1 MSDTSKILLTKVT
14 DEIVIKLLAAVIPAL
29 KTAGIDYFA
38 VGAFAR
44 DVTMLAKGYTDTPT
58 RKTKDVDLAVMVGS
72 LDEFEKLK
80 AVIGAL
86 ADFTQH
92 EKEPFRFVF
101 QNAYDID
108 FLPFGEIVNE
118 KGQVELH
125 AKKAFTLDMP
135 GFDLVQPFA
144 ETVETEEGLTL
155 NVSSLSGI
163 VLLKLLAWQDRPSR
177 DKDIHDI
184 EYILQNF
191 MYLHLEEISGE
202 ELFDLYVG
210 EVKLFDQLVS
220 ARFVGRQMG
229 LMLQNDG
236 RLKSRVQKLLEEE
249 SRKSGMARLMAQEY
263 IEDSQRIITALLDG
277 INDIIPKND

>member
-1 MSDTSKILLTKVT
+1 MSNTSKILLNKVT
-14 DEIVIKLLAAVIPAL
+14 DEIVIKLLTAVIPAL
-29 KTAGIDYFA
+29 NTAGIDYFA

-44 DVTMLAKGYTDTPT
+44 DVTMLAKGYTYAPA

-86 ADFTQH
+86 ADFTPH

-118 KGQVELH
+118 KGQVELL
-125 AKKAFTLDMP
+125 AKKAFTLEMP
-135 GFDLVQPFA
+135 GFNLVQPYT

-177 DKDIHDI
+177 DKDIQDI
-184 EYILQNF
+184 EYILKNF
-191 MYLHLEEISGE
+191 MYLHLEEINGE
-202 ELFDLYVG
+202 ELFDLYED

-229 LMLQNDG
+229 LMLKGDRDLG
-236 RLKSRVQKLLEEE
+236 KRVQQLLEEE
-249 SRKSGMARLMAQEY
+249 SNKSGMARLMSQEY
-263 IEDSQRIITALLDG
+263 VEDNQRIITALLDG
-277 INDIIPKND
+277 MNDVTSKEA

>member
-1 MSDTSKILLTKVT
+1 MSDTSKILLTEVT
-14 DEIVIKLLAAVIPAL
+14 DEVVVKLLKAVIPTL
-29 KTAGIDYFA
+29 KAVGIDYFA

-108 FLPFGEIVNE
+108 FLPFGEIANE
-118 KGQVELH
+118 KGQVELL
-125 AKKAFTLDMP
+125 AKNAFNLEMP

-144 ETVETEEGLTL
+144 ETVETMEGLTL
-155 NVSSLSGI
+155 SVAPLSGI
-163 VLLKLLAWQDRPSR
+163 VLLKLFAWQDRPER
-177 DKDIHDI
+177 EKDIHDI
-184 EYILQNF
+184 AYILKNF
-191 MYLHLEEISGE
+191 MILHFEEISE
-202 ELFDLYVG
+202 DNLLDFYVDG
-210 EVKLFDQLVS
+210 GNLFDQLVS
-220 ARFVGRQMG
+220 ARYVGRQMG

-236 RLKSRVQKLLEEE
+236 RLKSRVQKLLEVE

-277 INDIIPKND
+277 INDIIAKKD